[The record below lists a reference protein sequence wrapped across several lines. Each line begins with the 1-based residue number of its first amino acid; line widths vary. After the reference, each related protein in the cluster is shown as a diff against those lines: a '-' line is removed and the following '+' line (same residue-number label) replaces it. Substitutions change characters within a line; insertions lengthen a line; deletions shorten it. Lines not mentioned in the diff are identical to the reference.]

1 MRKKYSVILESWGN
15 IDYRQDPNAPV
26 YGVPNKIIQVD
37 TLEEASQKVREYIE
51 EYELKAG
58 NCIGGCVFEGT
69 KQIASIS
76 YNGRIWENGSEYYHI
91 YNEDY

>member
-1 MRKKYSVILESWGN
+1 LKKKYSVILENWGN

-26 YGVPNKIIQVD
+26 YGVPNKTIQVN
-37 TLEEASQKVREYIE
+37 TLKEASQKVREYIE

-58 NCIGGCVFEGT
+58 NCIGGYVFEGT

-76 YNGRIWENGSEYYHI
+76 YNGRIWEEGSEYYHV
-91 YNEDY
+91 Y

>member
-1 MRKKYSVILESWGN
+1 MEKKYSVILENWGN

-26 YGVPNKIIQVD
+26 YGVPNKTIQVN
-37 TLEEASQKVREYIE
+37 TLKEASEKVREYIE

-58 NCIGGCVFEGT
+58 NCIGGYVFEGT

-76 YNGRIWENGSEYYHI
+76 YNGRIWEEGSEF
-91 YNEDY
+91 YNEYQ